1 MEEEKK
7 VEGQEPETKEPEKVE
22 EKEPE
27 KKEDKPEEK
36 VDEKEK
42 EKEEEKP
49 EKKPTKKKEKA
60 EEVDV
65 DKLQKELKKATDK
78 IAKLE
83 EANNT
88 IETMKKDAEKK
99 DAVIQEYEQLLTNL
113 VDTKIKQL
121 PDKYKDLLPDNL
133 DLKQKLSWLDKA
145 EEKGLFKVE
154 EKKNPN
160 IEIGKPMN
168 IEPPKVD
175 TSKLTGSQLLKMA
188 YNTIAK

>member
-7 VEGQEPETKEPEKVE
+7 VEGQEQEEKAPEVKEEEKNVE
-22 EKEPE
+22 E
-27 KKEDKPEEK
+27 KPEEK
-36 VDEKEK
+36 ADEK

-49 EKKPTKKKEKA
+49 EKKPRKKKEEVKA

-65 DKLQKELKKATDK
+65 DKLQKDLKKATEK

-88 IETMKKDAEKK
+88 IETMKKDVEKK

-154 EKKNPN
+154 ERKNPN
-160 IEIGKPMN
+160 VEIGKPMN

-175 TSKLTGSQLLKMA
+175 TSRLTGSQLLKMA
-188 YNTIAK
+188 YNTITK